1 MSKNKNLLPDYEGH
15 DLTNYNNFLLECLEK
30 DYSGQGTQKHHIYS
44 KKFMGGTDDESNL
57 IILNYQDHYKA
68 HLILAECFPK
78 GNKLRG
84 KNYGSAKLIVG
95 YVKQHLKK
103 RYGEDISEHWEGFW
117 EIAHREVCELNK
129 GENHAQFGDKFTPER
144 CKQMSDVRK
153 GTRIGELNSF
163 YGKKHSEETKE
174 IIREARSKRKPEI
187 VLPEGIFRCDE
198 VVDGMH
204 KNLFRFCPDCGVKMF
219 YSRKETQ
226 ADLKKLCERNPK
238 CKKCATRKR
247 PPEHLS
253 NRIIIKDTR
262 TGIIYNSQTDAM
274 KQLKL
279 LFGVFKEMVDIGIF
293 EVVENKSSWNKRRA
307 NKE

>member
-1 MSKNKNLLPDYEGH
+1 MNRKKLLPDYEGH

-117 EIAHREVCELNK
+117 EIAHKEVCELNR
-129 GENHAQFGDKFTPER
+129 GVNHAQFGDKYSPEK
-144 CKQMSDVRK
+144 CKEMSDRMK
-153 GTRIGELNSF
+153 GKMVGELNPF
-163 YGKKHSEETKE
+163 FGKNHTEETKEIIREKRKLQVFPDDVNIKRSESSMGDKNHFFGKSHSEETKE
-174 IIREARSKRKPEI
+174 IIRQKRKYQ
-187 VLPEGIFRCDE
+187 VVTDE
-198 VVDGMH
+198 TRQKISETM
-204 KNLFRFCPDCGVKMF
+204 KLRWIER
-219 YSRKETQ
+219 RK
-226 ADLKKLCERNPK
+226 KKLEK
-238 CKKCATRKR
+238 
-247 PPEHLS
+247 
-253 NRIIIKDTR
+253 
-262 TGIIYNSQTDAM
+262 
-274 KQLKL
+274 
-279 LFGVFKEMVDIGIF
+279 
-293 EVVENKSSWNKRRA
+293 
-307 NKE
+307 